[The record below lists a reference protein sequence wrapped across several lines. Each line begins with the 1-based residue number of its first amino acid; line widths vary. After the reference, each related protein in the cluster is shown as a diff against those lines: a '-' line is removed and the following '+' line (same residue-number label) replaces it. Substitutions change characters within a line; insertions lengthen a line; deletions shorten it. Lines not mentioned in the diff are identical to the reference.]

1 MRDVPKQNINPEEG
15 PKVDFS
21 LANVNNESRKSTIT
35 ARKAPA
41 KKSGVSKYILSSCRG
56 KSN

>member
-1 MRDVPKQNINPEEG
+1 MNNSVKDAPKPNINPEEG

-35 ARKAPA
+35 ARKPPA
-41 KKSGVSKYILSSCRG
+41 KKSGVSIIYYFCF
-56 KSN
+56 

>member
-1 MRDVPKQNINPEEG
+1 MNSRENSKQVINPEEG

-21 LANVNNESRKSTIT
+21 SSNINNESRKSTIT

-41 KKSGVSKYILSSCRG
+41 KKTGVSVFLYSC
-56 KSN
+56 